1 MSYSYIEQFSDKLDW
16 AIPFQRTGKFPLDR
30 SDLFSSYEDA
40 VKYAAGNMDDPD
52 SRKLCG
58 TSYIGQIITV
68 VENGNVSA
76 YQISAS
82 RTLSQVGRTYSIP
95 MASETTLGGVKIDG
109 KNGIGIDENGFVYAD
124 LPSLTNEDIDEIVNN
139 YM

>member
-1 MSYSYIEQFSDKLDW
+1 
-16 AIPFQRTGKFPLDR
+16 
-30 SDLFSSYEDA
+30 
-40 VKYAAGNMDDPD
+40 MDDPD

-58 TSYIGQIITV
+58 ISYIGQIITV
-68 VENGNVSA
+68 IENGNVSA

-124 LPSLTNEDIDEIVNN
+124 LPSLTNEDIDEIVNK